1 VDGKKA
7 SLIKVSS
14 GHEDD
19 NRCIIWWPIL
29 SKVKEYHNKM
39 CLLLSFF
46 LLKMQILEKVKN
58 AVTCC
63 VYAHFLA
70 KKMFFS
76 GWVSNIHKN

>member
-14 GHEDD
+14 GHEHDD
-19 NRCIIWWPIL
+19 RCLIWWTIL
-29 SKVKEYHNKM
+29 SKVKEYCNKM
-39 CLLLSFF
+39 CLMLSFF

-70 KKMFFS
+70 KNFFFQA
-76 GWVSNIHKN
+76 G